1 MPTRPRRLLARVAA
15 LASLVLAVTLVLAIA
30 RPREARAD
38 DTIKH
43 PGDHPNYSFEIEPH
57 AVFGWDGV
65 FASSGFGVGVRAAI
79 PLVQNGFVPTINNSV
94 AIGFGADLVRYS
106 QCFFTNDCGAW
117 YLYFP
122 VVMQWNFF
130 VAQKWSVFGEPG
142 LYIYKG
148 FVDVCSDID
157 KRFGCQN
164 PSDFGLRPAIFLG
177 GRFHVNE
184 HLTVTMRLGYPTFS
198 VGVSFF

>member
-1 MPTRPRRLLARVAA
+1 MPTRPRPPFAAGLAAIVP
-15 LASLVLAVTLVLAIA
+15 LVIGLLVLAT
-30 RPREARAD
+30 PGTARAD

-43 PGDHPNYSFEIEPH
+43 PGDHPDYSFEIEPH
-57 AVFGWDGV
+57 VLFGWDNI

-79 PLVQNGFVPTINNSV
+79 PLVQNGFVKEINNSV

-106 QCFFTNDCGAW
+106 QCYYNDNCGAW

-122 VVMQWNFF
+122 VVLQWNFF

-142 LYIYKG
+142 LFVYKG
-148 FVDVCSDID
+148 FVDVCSDLD
-157 KRFGCQN
+157 KKFGCVT
-164 PSDFGLRPAIFLG
+164 PSEFGLRPAFYLG

-184 HLTVTMRLGYPTFS
+184 HFTITMRLGYPTFS
-198 VGVSFF
+198 VGASFF